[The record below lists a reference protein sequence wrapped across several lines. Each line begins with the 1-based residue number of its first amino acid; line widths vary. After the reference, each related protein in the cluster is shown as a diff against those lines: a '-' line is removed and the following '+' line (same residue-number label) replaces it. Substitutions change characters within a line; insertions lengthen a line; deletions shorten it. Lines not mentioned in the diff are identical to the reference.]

1 MIEIRLSNQPG
12 DNVLVTFDGHILEF
26 FTWEERESSRYHVFK
41 FAKIEIVTDKRGKNT
56 LSMLPTAKTTPRL
69 YELYFGFHK
78 SNDFQRTA
86 VCRCFMVKK
95 TNPDI

>member
-56 LSMLPTAKTTPRL
+56 LSIWSK
-69 YELYFGFHK
+69 YVNELLFGPQIIR
-78 SNDFQRTA
+78 DEVLAETQALVTA
-86 VCRCFMVKK
+86 VQQAMALY
-95 TNPDI
+95 P